1 MTKAFKKRNL
11 PSKLTEAEFIEAIQV
26 RPTKLLRKG
35 NSKLKKTNF
44 MVFTIPAH
52 HAMIV
57 RNGKLVRMQTCN
69 SAGDCAGFCFAQMGG
84 YQFTNSMVAH
94 HRNLQYI
101 IDDPFG
107 FADQVVSE
115 IHKKKKAPTI
125 RIHDAGDFFNKAYR
139 DLWFSIAREC
149 PQATFYIYTKEVHMF
164 KDAQNKKLVPENFH
178 IVFSLGG
185 KQDHLID
192 LDNDRHSRVFG
203 THAELEA
210 EGYVLSSNDDSNAA
224 DPKIKKLGLVFHAP
238 SSGKNTFKRVHEAK
252 ELAAA

>member
-1 MTKAFKKRNL
+1 MTKPFKKRDL
-11 PSKLTEAEFIEAIQV
+11 PAKLTEAEFIEAIQA
-26 RPTKLLRKG
+26 RPKQLLRKG

-44 MVFTIPAH
+44 QVFTLPAH

-57 RNGKLVRMQTCN
+57 QDGKLVRMQTCN
-69 SAGDCAGFCFAQMGG
+69 SAGDCAGFCFAQMGT

-94 HRNLQYI
+94 ARNLQFI

-107 FADQVVSE
+107 FMDQVIAEVN
-115 IHKKKKAPTI
+115 KKKVAPTV

-139 DLWFSIAREC
+139 DLWFNIARAC

-164 KDAQNKKLVPENFH
+164 KQAQKEKIVPANFQ

-192 LDNDRHSRVFG
+192 LDNDRHSRVFESLE
-203 THAELEA
+203 ACEA

-224 DPKIKKLGLVFHAP
+224 NPQIKKLGLVFHAP
-238 SSGKNTFKRVHEAK
+238 AEGKKAFSNVQEAV
-252 ELAAA
+252 AA

>member
-1 MTKAFKKRNL
+1 MTQAIKKRNL
-11 PSKLTEAEFIEAIQV
+11 PKKLTEAEFIEAIQI
-26 RPTKLLRKG
+26 RPTKLLRRG
-35 NSKLKKTNF
+35 NTKLKKTNF
-44 MVFTIPAH
+44 MVFTLPAH

-57 RNGKLVRMQTCN
+57 QNGKLQRMQTCN
-69 SAGDCAGFCFAQMGG
+69 SAGICAGFCFAQMGA
-84 YQFTNSMVAH
+84 YQFPASMVAH

-107 FADQVVSE
+107 FAAQVVDE
-115 IHKKKKAPTI
+115 INKKRKAPTI

-164 KDAQNKKLVPENFH
+164 KDAQNKKLVPENFQ

-185 KQDHLID
+185 KQDHSID

-210 EGYVLSSNDDSNAA
+210 EGDYVLSSNDDSNAA
-224 DPKIKKLGLVFHAP
+224 DPQIKKLGLVFHAP
-238 SSGKNTFKRVHEAK
+238 AQGKKAFDNVNAETV
-252 ELAAA
+252 AA